1 MTNFRVSKS
10 LLQWLLTLAL
20 AVWLPAS
27 YATTAVVF
35 SESTGRYGVAFNE
48 PSRDAALKKAVE
60 DCRHRGGA
68 GDCKPVKVTDET
80 GFGTVAM
87 TCAGTYCGLS
97 VISGRPT
104 AAQAER
110 DAVEDCNSY
119 YGTKDCRAYD
129 RWQEKKKA
137 VVESEVVSQNSRYL
151 QYLLSELK
159 INKTENKETTDLICS
174 AMNLEKKGSS
184 DGALDTWSKNLG
196 RESLN
201 IKVTVLQYL
210 SQCGSVTIQ
219 ALAIGEMRGN
229 LEVYARGMLL
239 KRLVDDDEAKR
250 IWCKPSPCR

>member
-137 VVESEVVSQNSRYL
+137 VVENEVVNQNPRYL

-159 INKTENKETTDLICS
+159 ISKTETKKSIDFICS
-174 AMNLEKKGSS
+174 ATRDGNKISS
-184 DGALDTWSKNLG
+184 DTWDTVTENLKRENLG
-196 RESLN
+196 IR
-201 IKVTVLQYL
+201 VTVLQYL
-210 SQCGSVTIQ
+210 SNCGSAVTR
-219 ALAIGEMRGN
+219 AISVSEKRGDLDVN
-229 LEVYARGMLL
+229 ARSMQLKFLEQG
-239 KRLVDDDEAKR
+239 DEAK
-250 IWCKPSPCR
+250 WCMPNPCR